1 MKDTRR
7 RADAAALPSQVPNK
21 LISQHA
27 KTSKMSRVVS
37 SSASLHTPSSSAF
50 ISVSEPHRRDLCD
63 LCDLLLHSCGINCLP
78 PLPFTVVGM
87 NASIHGAAT
96 SALQQPL
103 SLPRS
108 PWWDN
113 SRLTKFPTLLIC
125 RLNYD
130 SVAKSKRI
138 REKGIYIETLG
149 KDRERE
155 RERGRRHS
163 LFMSS
168 LLLALLKQTFAL
180 SSCQAAIPSE
190 LYSKL

>member
-7 RADAAALPSQVPNK
+7 RVDAAALPSQVPNK

-27 KTSKMSRVVS
+27 KTSKMSRVV
-37 SSASLHTPSSSAF
+37 SASLHTPSSSAF

-63 LCDLLLHSCGINCLP
+63 LCDLLLLLLLPSCAINCLP

-113 SRLTKFPTLLIC
+113 SQLTKFPTLLIC

-138 REKGIYIETLG
+138 REKGIYIETL
-149 KDRERE
+149 DRDGEEERE
-155 RERGRRHS
+155 GERQETLS
-163 LFMSS
+163 VYVFS
-168 LLLALLKQTFAL
+168 
-180 SSCQAAIPSE
+180 SSCTPKTNIRLIIVPS
-190 LYSKL
+190 SDTI

>member
-27 KTSKMSRVVS
+27 KTSKMSRVD
-37 SSASLHTPSSSAF
+37 SASLHTPSSSAF

-63 LCDLLLHSCGINCLP
+63 LCDLLLLLPSCGINCLP
-78 PLPFTVVGM
+78 PLPFTVAVM

-103 SLPRS
+103 TSPPPIAS
-108 PWWDN
+108 PFPPWWDN
-113 SRLTKFPTLLIC
+113 SQLTKFPTLLIC

-130 SVAKSKRI
+130 SVAKSERI
-138 REKGIYIETLG
+138 REKGIYIESL
-149 KDRERE
+149 DRD
-155 RERGRRHS
+155 RERGRDAGDTLCLCL
-163 LFMSS
+163 LF
-168 LLLALLKQTFAL
+168 F
-180 SSCQAAIPSE
+180 
-190 LYSKL
+190 LYS